1 MGEAYRFRFL
11 KRRGPAA
18 TMKRLHLL
26 ISGRVQG
33 VCFRAAAR
41 RQAGMLGLTGYA
53 RNLPD
58 GRVEIVAEGPEEA
71 LKSLRRWAG
80 RGPAGARVDDLA
92 GSWSEPEKT
101 FSAFEIG
108 W

>member
-1 MGEAYRFRFL
+1 MR
-11 KRRGPAA
+11 
-18 TMKRLHLL
+18 RLHLL

-41 RQAGMLGLTGYA
+41 RQARNLELTGWA

-58 GRVEIVAEGPEEA
+58 GRVEIVAEGGEEA
-71 LKSLRRWAG
+71 LRRLLRWAG
-80 RGPAGARVDDLA
+80 RGPSSARVDNISVRWEDY
-92 GSWSEPEKT
+92 GKE

>member
-1 MGEAYRFRFL
+1 MSYLR
-11 KRRGPAA
+11 K
-18 TMKRLHLL
+18 MQRLHLL
-26 ISGRVQG
+26 VSGRVQG

-41 RQAGMLGLTGYA
+41 RRAQTLGLTGYA
-53 RNLPD
+53 KNLPD

-71 LKSLRRWAG
+71 LKSFLRWAG
-80 RGPAGARVDDLA
+80 HGPSGARVDNLSA
-92 GSWSEPEKT
+92 RWEAPRKS

>member
-1 MGEAYRFRFL
+1 
-11 KRRGPAA
+11 
-18 TMKRLHLL
+18 MKRLRLL

-41 RQAGMLGLTGYA
+41 RQAEILGLTGFA

-58 GRVEIVAEGPEEA
+58 GRVEIVAEGSEEG
-71 LKSLRRWAG
+71 LKSLQRWAR
-80 RGPAGARVDDLA
+80 RGPSGARVDDLA
-92 GSWSEPEKT
+92 SRWEDPEKT

>member
-1 MGEAYRFRFL
+1 
-11 KRRGPAA
+11 
-18 TMKRLHLL
+18 MKRLYLL

-41 RQAGMLGLTGYA
+41 RQAEMLDLTGYA

-58 GRVEIVAEGPEEA
+58 GRVEIVAEGSEEA
-71 LKSLRRWAG
+71 LKSFLRWSG
-80 RGPAGARVDDLA
+80 RGPSGARVDDLA
-92 GSWSEPEKT
+92 ARWEAPEKT

>member
-1 MGEAYRFRFL
+1 MSE
-11 KRRGPAA
+11 
-18 TMKRLHLL
+18 KRLHLL

-41 RQAGMLGLTGYA
+41 RQARTLNLAGYA

-58 GRVEIVAEGPEEA
+58 GRVEIAAEGEEV
-71 LKSLRRWAG
+71 SLRSFLRWAG
-80 RGPAGARVDDLA
+80 RGPSGARVDDVSVRWEA
-92 GSWSEPEKT
+92 PEKT
-101 FSAFEIG
+101 FSAFEIR